1 MHVPDGTQCDPG
13 LIEQQ
18 QCRVAIIDSRN
29 TLNPAFTT
37 ASGNKMIEILI
48 KQSEVCRLK
57 AS

>member
-1 MHVPDGTQCDPG
+1 MARSVIQA
-13 LIEQQ
+13 LLEQQ